1 MYQGA
6 VYLHLR
12 RVHPNRSRFRNQW
25 RALTE
30 GRTVMYFDEGRQLN
44 YPRGSKLETSSRTG
58 SARQQP
64 DNTTYDDTKKR
75 RPFLAKVPPQLPADW
90 KTGGALDAANNRLQ
104 ELMQLF
110 YLLSRDPAIPQDA
123 RYHVTV
129 AQSEIAL
136 LTRLM
141 QNAENNGSQPC
152 APRDVSS
159 AGNL

>member
-1 MYQGA
+1 
-6 VYLHLR
+6 
-12 RVHPNRSRFRNQW
+12 
-25 RALTE
+25 
-30 GRTVMYFDEGRQLN
+30 
-44 YPRGSKLETSSRTG
+44 
-58 SARQQP
+58 
-64 DNTTYDDTKKR
+64 
-75 RPFLAKVPPQLPADW
+75 
-90 KTGGALDAANNRLQ
+90 LQ

-141 QNAENNGSQPC
+141 QNTAETSASESQPGTQ
-152 APRDVSS
+152 RDASS

>member
-1 MYQGA
+1 
-6 VYLHLR
+6 
-12 RVHPNRSRFRNQW
+12 
-25 RALTE
+25 
-30 GRTVMYFDEGRQLN
+30 MYFDEGRQLN
-44 YPRGSKLETSSRTG
+44 HLHGSEFETSSRIG

-64 DNTTYDDTKKR
+64 DNSMYDDVKEGG
-75 RPFLAKVPPQLPADW
+75 PLFAKVPRQPPSALR
-90 KTGGALDAANNRLQ
+90 TGGALDAANNKLQ

-141 QNAENNGSQPC
+141 QNIANATGGENQPS
-152 APRDVSS
+152 ARRDAFTV
-159 AGNL
+159 GDL

>member
-1 MYQGA
+1 
-6 VYLHLR
+6 
-12 RVHPNRSRFRNQW
+12 
-25 RALTE
+25 
-30 GRTVMYFDEGRQLN
+30 MYFDEGRPLN
-44 YPRGSKLETSSRTG
+44 HLHGSNSETSSRIV

-64 DNTTYDDTKKR
+64 DRSTYDDAKDG
-75 RPFLAKVPPQLPADW
+75 RPIFSKTPLPAPSDW
-90 KTGGALDAANNRLQ
+90 KTPGALDAANNKLQ

-110 YLLSRDPAIPQDA
+110 YLLSRDPAIPSDA

-141 QNAENNGSQPC
+141 QNIADARVGESQPPT
-152 APRDVSS
+152 PRDAFS

>member
-1 MYQGA
+1 
-6 VYLHLR
+6 
-12 RVHPNRSRFRNQW
+12 
-25 RALTE
+25 
-30 GRTVMYFDEGRQLN
+30 MYFDEGRQLN
-44 YPRGSKLETSSRTG
+44 HPHGSKLETSSRTG

-64 DNTTYDDTKKR
+64 DDTTSDDAKKR
-75 RPFLAKVPPQLPADW
+75 RPFLATAPLPARSIW
-90 KTGGALDAANNRLQ
+90 KTEGALDTANNKLQ
-104 ELMQLF
+104 ELMQLI

-141 QNAENNGSQPC
+141 QNTAETSASESQPGTQ
-152 APRDVSS
+152 RDASS